1 MRGNKKINVLYDERL
16 VGTIAEISNRKTAF
30 EYSDEWLETG
40 FSISPF

>member
-30 EYSDEWLETG
+30 ETKRKGSVRIY
-40 FSISPF
+40 IA